1 MRLDVGHGD
10 RVGNVIR
17 VGGAGGGMLEDGDG
31 GCEQQ
36 TKQHSMPPMSDQV
49 DAFRAIALV
58 QPLDE
63 LVLNEMLVHNL
74 ASPQHDRKRDA
85 GLCKP
90 VEPHE
95 RLEAV
100 DAAPPLL
107 HYGPSYVEAG
117 LLAPRQVPSVRQG

>member
-85 GLCKP
+85 GLRKA
-90 VEPHE
+90 VDPHE
-95 RLEAV
+95 RLEAI
-100 DAAPPLL
+100 DPARHLL
-107 HYGPSYVEAG
+107 HYGTGYVERD
-117 LLAPRQVPSVRQG
+117 LLDLREVAVV